1 MHLSPSTYCLM
12 TFMFLVWLY
21 GTLNCCSVLWHGVGK
36 PAWKILGAFIGA
48 LVGVF
53 CMLVMIVVLIYSAA
67 QGRL

>member
-1 MHLSPSTYCLM
+1 LEDLQRTKGRVALV
-12 TFMFLVWLY
+12 VWLY
-21 GTLNCCSVLWHGVGK
+21 GTLSCCSVLWHGVGK

-53 CMLVMIVVLIYSAA
+53 CMSVMIGTLLVSAI